1 MSTRSCDDL
10 DCHDCVPTYFT
21 ANTMES
27 SNRSIFY
34 RDWHVTGRACAII
47 SGWSHKMRMR
57 IRALRSSW
65 PMEVWSQNDLLTFA
79 RLESCLL
86 ACCSA
91 AMSSGALSDD
101 LAVQATNDDA
111 TSCKR

>member
-1 MSTRSCDDL
+1 
-10 DCHDCVPTYFT
+10 
-21 ANTMES
+21 
-27 SNRSIFY
+27 
-34 RDWHVTGRACAII
+34 
-47 SGWSHKMRMR
+47 
-57 IRALRSSW
+57 
-65 PMEVWSQNDLLTFA
+65 MEVWSLNDLLTFA
-79 RLESCLL
+79 RLKS